1 MSNLNANRKNKLKNK
16 PSYAFLTFLF
26 LITCFMVMPFVFA
39 ISNSL
44 KPMEEFFVYPPK
56 IIVNN
61 PTFDNFKNLFSI
73 AANSWVPFSRY
84 ILNTIIITILGTSGN
99 VMISSICAYAI
110 CKIRFPGSKLL
121 FKVVVL
127 SLMFSPM
134 VTAIPNYLII
144 SRLGFIDTYAA
155 IIVPAFQ
162 STLGL
167 YLMTQF
173 MESINEAILE
183 SARVEGA
190 NEFTIFIK
198 IALPQVRPA
207 FLTIIILSVQSLWN
221 TSSSTFIYSEQLKT
235 LPAAMSQIATAGIAR
250 AGVGAAAS
258 ILMVSV
264 PIITFVLAQKNI
276 IQTMTSSGMKD

>member
-1 MSNLNANRKNKLKNK
+1 
-16 PSYAFLTFLF
+16 
-26 LITCFMVMPFVFA
+26 MVMPFVFA

-84 ILNTIIITILGTSGN
+84 ILNTVIITILGTTGN

-173 MESINEAILE
+173 MESINDAILE

>member
-1 MSNLNANRKNKLKNK
+1 VSNLNASRKNKLKNK

-84 ILNTIIITILGTSGN
+84 ILNTVIITILGTTGN

-173 MESINEAILE
+173 MESINDAILE